1 MDNQSNEQRHKKVD
15 DVTASIQYSPM
26 SAHQAQGQSLR
37 RPLGGRLRVY
47 RPKILKRKGVGRLD
61 AIRKA
66 LVRGELSLNGF
77 NRWRFLEASKSA
89 IGWTFV
95 DAGRTAESAQ
105 IEIQVALRES
115 GNIRIAEAD
124 EASVDE
130 ILTKIESEGERPD
143 LIVVQRDWVK
153 YPGSHSAIARLIDV
167 GEARGFVIHV
177 IAALGTNSS
186 RIVDDLHHKARQ
198 RYLFDA
204 NPLMRP
210 SPTTSA
216 IERLFGESLSDAG
229 LDPTPQK
236 AVANYFLDFAVFD
249 NVNRLPVRLD
259 IEVDGRYWHEE
270 LPGKRR
276 PSDDRRDRILKRFG
290 WRPMRFW
297 TDEIEKDDM
306 ECIQRI
312 LNELASTD
320 EPVSATQVME
330 NDS

>member
-95 DAGRTAESAQ
+95 DTGRTAESAQ

-115 GNIRIAEAD
+115 GDIRIAEAD

-130 ILTKIESEGERPD
+130 ILSQDRK
-143 LIVVQRDWVK
+143 
-153 YPGSHSAIARLIDV
+153 
-167 GEARGFVIHV
+167 RG
-177 IAALGTNSS
+177 
-186 RIVDDLHHKARQ
+186 
-198 RYLFDA
+198 
-204 NPLMRP
+204 
-210 SPTTSA
+210 
-216 IERLFGESLSDAG
+216 
-229 LDPTPQK
+229 
-236 AVANYFLDFAVFD
+236 
-249 NVNRLPVRLD
+249 
-259 IEVDGRYWHEE
+259 
-270 LPGKRR
+270 
-276 PSDDRRDRILKRFG
+276 
-290 WRPMRFW
+290 
-297 TDEIEKDDM
+297 
-306 ECIQRI
+306 
-312 LNELASTD
+312 
-320 EPVSATQVME
+320 
-330 NDS
+330 